1 MKFGA
6 KTRNEMNLEFG
17 YHVLYLAFKSF
28 TALFVLN
35 SFLILHWQ
43 WVWEFKLFTQ
53 KVMLILLFFVYIC
66 SQGPNLAYC
75 KKINWFLKLKFLEIF
90 FSCIMSNFNP
100 NRKYRQKK
108 TVQNESVIPIV
119 NGSFFFFL
127 LG

>member
-6 KTRNEMNLEFG
+6 KTRNEMNLELG
-17 YHVLYLAFKSF
+17 YYVLYLAFKSF
-28 TALFVLN
+28 TALFVLH

-43 WVWEFKLFTQ
+43 WVWEFNLFTQ
-53 KVMLILLFFVYIC
+53 KVMLISLFFVYIC

-75 KKINWFLKLKFLEIF
+75 KKINWFLKLKFLEKF

-108 TVQNESVIPIV
+108 QFKTKVLYRSLMDLF
-119 NGSFFFFL
+119 SFFY
-127 LG
+127 

>member
-6 KTRNEMNLEFG
+6 KTRNEMNLELG
-17 YHVLYLAFKSF
+17 YYVLYLAFKSF

-75 KKINWFLKLKFLEIF
+75 KKINWFLKLKFLEIL

-100 NRKYRQKK
+100 NRK
-108 TVQNESVIPIV
+108 
-119 NGSFFFFL
+119 
-127 LG
+127 